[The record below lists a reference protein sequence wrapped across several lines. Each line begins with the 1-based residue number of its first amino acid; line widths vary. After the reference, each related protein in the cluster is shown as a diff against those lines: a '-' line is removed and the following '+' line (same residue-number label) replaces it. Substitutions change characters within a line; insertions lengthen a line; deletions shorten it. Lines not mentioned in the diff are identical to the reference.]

1 MYELAHFLLYIK
13 NSAVRGYNLAVLP
26 YICLYIYSIREVV
39 FTTEVNHTGMN
50 LDLFLQTIKLSRTR
64 NLVVPQYN
72 SPHRQSIDRV
82 RQIYFA
88 VLLFVYLQRH
98 RLL

>member
-1 MYELAHFLLYIK
+1 MYELANFLLYIK
-13 NSAVRGYNLAVLP
+13 NSAVRGYNRAVLQ
-26 YICLYIYSIREVV
+26 YICLYIYSIREAV
-39 FTTEVNHTGMN
+39 FTTEVSHTGMN

-64 NLVVPQYN
+64 NLVVPLYN

>member
-1 MYELAHFLLYIK
+1 MECMSLLTFYCISKTAQSEDITELCSNTSVFTEA
-13 NSAVRGYNLAVLP
+13 
-26 YICLYIYSIREVV
+26 V
-39 FTTEVNHTGMN
+39 FTTEVSHTGMN

-64 NLVVPQYN
+64 NLVVPLYY

-88 VLLFVYLQRH
+88 VMLFVYLQRH

>member
-26 YICLYIYSIREVV
+26 YICLYIYGIREVV
-39 FTTEVNHTGMN
+39 FTTEVSHTGMN

>member
-13 NSAVRGYNLAVLP
+13 NSAVRGYNRAVLQ
-26 YICLYIYSIREVV
+26 YICLYIYSIREAV
-39 FTTEVNHTGMN
+39 FTTEVIHTGMN

>member
-13 NSAVRGYNLAVLP
+13 NSAVRRYNRAVLQ
-26 YICLYIYSIREVV
+26 YICLYIYSIREAV
-39 FTTEVNHTGMN
+39 FTTEVSHTGMN
-50 LDLFLQTIKLSRTR
+50 LDLFLQTVKLSRTR
-64 NLVVPQYN
+64 NLVVPLYN

-88 VLLFVYLQRH
+88 VVICLPTKT
-98 RLL
+98 

>member
-39 FTTEVNHTGMN
+39 FTTEVSHTGMN

-88 VLLFVYLQRH
+88 VLLFVYLHRH

>member
-13 NSAVRGYNLAVLP
+13 NSAVRGYNRAVIQ

-39 FTTEVNHTGMN
+39 FTTEVSHTGMN

>member
-39 FTTEVNHTGMN
+39 FTTEVSHMN

>member
-1 MYELAHFLLYIK
+1 MYELAHFLLY
-13 NSAVRGYNLAVLP
+13 SAVRGYNRAVLQ
-26 YICLYIYSIREVV
+26 YICLYIYSIREAV
-39 FTTEVNHTGMN
+39 FTTEVSHTGMN

-64 NLVVPQYN
+64 NLVVPLYN

>member
-1 MYELAHFLLYIK
+1 MYELSHFLLYIK

-39 FTTEVNHTGMN
+39 FTIEVNHTGMN

-64 NLVVPQYN
+64 NLVVPLYN

>member
-13 NSAVRGYNLAVLP
+13 NSAVRGYNRAVLQ
-26 YICLYIYSIREVV
+26 YICLYIYSIREAV
-39 FTTEVNHTGMN
+39 FTTEVSHTGMN

-64 NLVVPQYN
+64 NLVVPLYN
-72 SPHRQSIDRV
+72 SPHIHSIDRV

>member
-39 FTTEVNHTGMN
+39 FTTEVSHTGMN

-64 NLVVPQYN
+64 NLVV
-72 SPHRQSIDRV
+72 HRQSIDRV

>member
-1 MYELAHFLLYIK
+1 MECMNLLTFYCISKTAQSEDITELCS
-13 NSAVRGYNLAVLP
+13 NTS
-26 YICLYIYSIREVV
+26 V
-39 FTTEVNHTGMN
+39 FTYTVSGRRC
-50 LDLFLQTIKLSRTR
+50 LQQKSATQAIKLSRTR
-64 NLVVPQYN
+64 NLVVPLYN